1 MSSEKGQ
8 AGSVFSFHEHTLIGG
23 WMERGTYPVL
33 ASHTRTVVSN
43 PPEAIYVPSK
53 ATE

>member
-8 AGSVFSFHEHTLIGG
+8 AGSIFHSMNILLLGG
-23 WMERGTYPVL
+23 WVERGTYPVL

>member
-8 AGSVFSFHEHTLIGG
+8 AGSVFSFHEYTFIGKV
-23 WMERGTYPVL
+23 ERGTYPVL